1 MAAVRDAVPADGGK
15 QRPFAVM
22 VAVLAFRPRDP
33 AGRK

>member
-1 MAAVRDAVPADGGK
+1 MAEAGGVISAGVEK